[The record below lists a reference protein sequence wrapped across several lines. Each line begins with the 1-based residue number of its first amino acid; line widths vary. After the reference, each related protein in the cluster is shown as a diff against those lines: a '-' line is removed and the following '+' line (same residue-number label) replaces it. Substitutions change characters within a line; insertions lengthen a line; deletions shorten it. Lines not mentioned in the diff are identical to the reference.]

1 MPNTKNKK
9 TKDVEDTKHISKDT
23 LLLEIARLGSM
34 MDQASLIEEL
44 VDQGIIAIPEDK
56 KEVWDKI
63 QKVLDLNIKMKSI
76 QVQRMQEQYK
86 KQVKDIVK
94 PTSKN

>member
-1 MPNTKNKK
+1 MPNTKKKK

-63 QKVLDLNIKMKSI
+63 QKVLDLNIKVKSI

-86 KQVKDIVK
+86 NQVEDIVK